1 MKTPILDRIDQELLR
16 LLQADARQSNSAL
29 AEQISLSPTPC
40 LRRLRKLESSGV
52 IKGYTAI
59 LDQAAV
65 GLDVAALAFV
75 KLEKNTAA
83 NGEAFEKTV
92 AVLSEVMECCVVT
105 GAHDYVLRIVAR
117 DLGAYER
124 FLKQKLATVDGVA
137 DIETMIILNQTM
149 SRSVL
154 PL

>member
-1 MKTPILDRIDQELLR
+1 MKTPILNRIDQELLR

-29 AEQISLSPTPC
+29 AEQINLSPTPC

-65 GLDVAALAFV
+65 GLDVAAFAFV